1 MTSSLPRG
9 AQIAGAAAVVLLIDM
24 FLSWYGVDLGG
35 ALGATAEGLGVD
47 TTASAW
53 QAFDF
58 IDILLFL
65 TVLATLAWVGTLA
78 MGNELA
84 ANLKLAAIAGGAGC
98 ALLVLYRIV
107 NQPGPNDAISVKYG
121 AFIGLVACV
130 GIAYGAITSSDAPAT
145 TPPPS
150 APPVAPPPA

>member
-24 FLSWYGVDLGG
+24 FLSWYGLDLGG
-35 ALGATAEGLGVD
+35 ALGAVAEGQGVD
-47 TTASAW
+47 TTATAW

-65 TVLATLAWVGTLA
+65 TVLSTLAWVGTLA
-78 MGNELA
+78 SGNELA

-98 ALLVLYRIV
+98 ALLVLYRIL
-107 NQPGPNDAISVKYG
+107 NQPGPNDAINVKFG
-121 AFIGLVACV
+121 AFIGLLACA
-130 GIAYGAITSSDAPAT
+130 GIAYGAITSNDDAPSA
-145 TPPPS
+145 PPA
-150 APPVAPPPA
+150 APPVAPPAP